1 MRFRCL
7 LKERSAHYSPVFV
20 CKLIKA
26 CAVLHNMC
34 VNENLINYDIEFNDI
49 NLDDDQNHRVEV
61 IRNLDNVEGVRVR
74 NKIVERYF

>member
-1 MRFRCL
+1 
-7 LKERSAHYSPVFV
+7 
-20 CKLIKA
+20 
-26 CAVLHNMC
+26 MC